1 MDYVTLQEGSHLTGK
16 SEMTIRRLTKKP
28 GGKPNVKM
36 EDGKLYVS
44 RDFLL
49 KHYPPIQPIQAPIQ
63 EEPLPI
69 QTPAEPPIQ
78 APIQEEPAPIQKAEA
93 AYTVDYTALLAEKEK
108 RIEELASH
116 LQRVNALL
124 DQEKHPNAAVE
135 SALQVLS
142 RQLEA
147 KDRQLES
154 ASRQIEGLIERNREL
169 NFIIQHKVP
178 QQLGAPAGD
187 INSGEAPAAPEAKP
201 EKEEPQP
208 QPEPAP
214 GERPRGFWARL
225 FS

>member
-1 MDYVTLQEGSHLTGK
+1 MEYVTLQEGSHLTGK

-44 RDFLL
+44 KDFLL
-49 KHYPPIQPIQAPIQ
+49 KHYPPIQPTQTPIQ
-63 EEPLPI
+63 EAPLPI
-69 QTPAEPPIQ
+69 QPPAEPPIQ
-78 APIQEEPAPIQKAEA
+78 EPIQEEPAPIQKAEA

-108 RIEELASH
+108 RIGELASH

-124 DQEKHPNAAVE
+124 DQENHPNAAVE

-178 QQLGAPAGD
+178 QQLSAPVGD
-187 INSGEAPAAPEAKP
+187 ANSAEAPAAPETKP
-201 EKEEPQP
+201 QKEEPNP
-208 QPEPAP
+208 QPDQEP
-214 GERPRGFWARL
+214 EQRPRGFWSRL

>member
-1 MDYVTLQEGSHLTGK
+1 MEYVTLQEGSHLTGK

-49 KHYPPIQPIQAPIQ
+49 KHYPSVQPIQTPIQ

-69 QTPAEPPIQ
+69 QSPAESSIQ
-78 APIQEEPAPIQKAEA
+78 EPIQEEPAPIQKAEA
-93 AYTVDYTALLAEKEK
+93 AYTIDHTALLAEKEK

-124 DQEKHPNAAVE
+124 DQEKHPNTAVE

-178 QQLGAPAGD
+178 QQLSAPAED
-187 INSGEAPAAPEAKP
+187 TTSGEAPAAPEAKP
-201 EKEEPQP
+201 GKGEPQP
-208 QPEPAP
+208 QPDLRPE
-214 GERPRGFWARL
+214 EKPRGFWSRL